1 MVEILSELEAIIF
14 LSGDGVK
21 IKEIMKHYS
30 MDFFQTVNLLSKLK
44 ENWEERGINLE
55 IGEETVHFITNPY
68 CGEAVMGF
76 FEQESKPKKLS
87 GAALETVSIIAYR
100 QPVTKSEIEAIRGV
114 STDRI
119 IQNLEERKFI
129 KVCGKKES
137 PGRPN
142 LYEITDKFLAY
153 LSIESVEQL
162 PKYNEIRGGNNG
174 ENKNK

>member
-1 MVEILSELEAIIF
+1 MVEILKELEAIIF

-21 IKEIMKHYS
+21 IKEIMKYYS
-30 MDFFQTVNLLSKLK
+30 MDFFQTVNLLTQLK
-44 ENWEERGINLE
+44 ESWKERGINLE
-55 IGEETVHFITNPY
+55 IGEEIVHFITNPY

-129 KVCGKKES
+129 RVCGKKES

-142 LYEITDKFLAY
+142 LYEVTDKFLAY
-153 LSIESVEQL
+153 LGIERVEQL
-162 PKYNEIRGGNNG
+162 PKYHEIRGGNNG
-174 ENKNK
+174 ESENK

>member
-1 MVEILSELEAIIF
+1 MEILKELEAIIF

-21 IKEIMKHYS
+21 IKDIMKNYS
-30 MDFFQTVNLLSKLK
+30 LDFFETVNFLTSLK
-44 ENWEERGINLE
+44 ENWKDRGINLK
-55 IGEETVHFITNPY
+55 IDDETAYFITNPY
-68 CGEAVMGF
+68 CGEAVIRF
-76 FEQESKPKKLS
+76 FEKESKPKKLS

-129 KVCGKKES
+129 NVCGRKES

-142 LYEITDKFLAY
+142 LYQVTDNFLAY
-153 LSIESVEQL
+153 LGIDRVEQL

-174 ENKNK
+174 ENENK